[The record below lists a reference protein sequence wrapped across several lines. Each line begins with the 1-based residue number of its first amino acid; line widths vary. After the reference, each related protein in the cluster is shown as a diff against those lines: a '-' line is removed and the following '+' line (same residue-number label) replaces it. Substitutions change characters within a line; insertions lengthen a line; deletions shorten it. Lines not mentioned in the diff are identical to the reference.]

1 MLPGKLIVVEGL
13 EGAGKSTAVNVIKEF
28 IQEKLGYEVFCCREP
43 GGTQLG
49 ETIRSMVKSASL
61 EETIDPRTELLL
73 MYASRIQ
80 LIENM
85 IKPALARGQ
94 WVICD
99 RFYYSTYAYQGG
111 GRGIDLSIIDN
122 IHQASIGDFRPELTV
137 YMDICPK
144 IGLQRAAGRGELD
157 RFELEKLEFFEKTRD
172 GYLEQVKSCCE
183 IVVVDASKT
192 QEDVA
197 SQVAQILK
205 EELT

>member
-13 EGAGKSTAVNVIKEF
+13 EGAGKSTAVNVIKGF

-61 EETIDPRTELLL
+61 EEAIDPRTELLL

-85 IKPALARGQ
+85 IKPALVRGE

-111 GRGIDLSIIDN
+111 GRGIDRAIIDN

-157 RFELEKLEFFEKTRD
+157 RFELEKLEFFERTRD
-172 GYLEQVKSCCE
+172 GYLEQVNSCCE

-192 QEDVA
+192 QEEVA

>member
-144 IGLQRAAGRGELD
+144 IGLQRAAVRGELD